1 MPISEV
7 LWPEDR
13 VDHITRHGVTPE
25 EFEQVCF
32 GLPFVLCAKATGQNP
47 VYYLLGETDA
57 GRPLFCVVI
66 EFPGSKA
73 YPVTARDMTTKEKRR
88 YAEWKK
94 R

>member
-7 LWPEDR
+7 LWPQDR
-13 VDHITRHGVTPE
+13 VDHIARHGVTPE

-32 GLPFVLCAKATGQNP
+32 GLPLVLRAKATGPNP
-47 VYYLLGETDA
+47 VYYLLGESDA
-57 GRPLFCVVI
+57 GRALFCVVI
-66 EFPGSKA
+66 EFPGRKG

-88 YAEWKK
+88 YAGWKK